1 MFGAG
6 RGAAAR
12 VNAAVS
18 GCADGGSMLESLC
31 AWLEKT
37 PLSAGIQNVGWIIP
51 VGQIIHI
58 LGLAA
63 ILFSVLSI
71 DLRVLG
77 VAGRRVSLSGVA
89 GHFLPWIWSAV
100 ALMATTGAILIIGE
114 PRRDLLNPVFQTKML
129 LLVCALLVTLGI
141 QLMVRG
147 APSLGA
153 AGDRLGWPLRM
164 LALLSLALW
173 FGIAICGRLIAYF
186 M

>member
-1 MFGAG
+1 
-6 RGAAAR
+6 
-12 VNAAVS
+12 
-18 GCADGGSMLESLC
+18 MLESLC

-51 VGQIIHI
+51 VSQIVHI

-63 ILFSVLSI
+63 ILFSALSI

-77 VAGRRVSLSGVA
+77 VGGRRTSLA
-89 GHFLPWIWSAV
+89 GMTEHFLPWIWSAV
-100 ALMATTGAILIIGE
+100 PLMATTGAILIIGE

-129 LLVCALLVTLGI
+129 LLVCALLATLGI

-147 APSLGA
+147 APSLGGPGGRAPWGLRAIA
-153 AGDRLGWPLRM
+153 A
-164 LALLSLALW
+164 LSLALW
-173 FGIAICGRLIAYF
+173 FSIAICGRLIAYF

>member
-1 MFGAG
+1 
-6 RGAAAR
+6 
-12 VNAAVS
+12 
-18 GCADGGSMLESLC
+18 MLEHLC

-51 VGQIIHI
+51 ASQIVHI

-77 VAGRRVSLSGVA
+77 VGGGRATVPGVA
-89 GHFLPWIWSAV
+89 AHFLPAIWSAV
-100 ALMATTGAILIIGE
+100 PLMAITGAILIIGE

-129 LLVCALLVTLGI
+129 LLVCALAVTLCV
-141 QLMVRG
+141 QVMVRG

-153 AGDRLGWPLRM
+153 AGDRVGWPLRT
-164 LALLSLALW
+164 LAVVSLALW
-173 FGIAICGRLIAYF
+173 FSIAVCGRLIAYF